1 MDPGIFDYILFG
13 KFDQAQTDIKELLGI
28 LNNYEKK
35 QSELLDIIDVL
46 AQVYR
51 KLPETKNPEALL
63 NRLVNYIRS
72 VALAGRIHFPTNEEK
87 LIADIGVL
95 GQRAGLNGVYM
106 ADYSA
111 KSQFY
116 SIFEEI
122 PRH

>member
-1 MDPGIFDYILFG
+1 MERTKLIN
-13 KFDQAQTDIKELLGI
+13 QAQTDIKELLGI

-72 VALAGRIHFPTNEEK
+72 VALAGRIHFPTNEAK

>member
-1 MDPGIFDYILFG
+1 MERTKLIN
-13 KFDQAQTDIKELLGI
+13 QAQTDIKELLGI

-63 NRLVNYIRS
+63 NRLVNYIRG

>member
-1 MDPGIFDYILFG
+1 MEKTKLIN
-13 KFDQAQTDIKELLGI
+13 QAQADIKELLGL
-28 LNNYEKK
+28 LNHFEN
-35 QSELLDIIDVL
+35 QSTELLDILDVL

-51 KLPETKNPEALL
+51 KLPEAKNPEAVL

-72 VALAGRIHFPTNEEK
+72 VALAGRIHFPKKEEA
-87 LIADIGVL
+87 LIIDLGVL
-95 GQRAGLNGVYM
+95 DGVYM
-106 ADYSA
+106 ADFSD

>member
-1 MDPGIFDYILFG
+1 MERTKLIN
-13 KFDQAQTDIKELLGI
+13 QAQTNIKELLGI

-72 VALAGRIHFPTNEEK
+72 VALAGQIHFPTNEEK

-122 PRH
+122 SRH

>member
-1 MDPGIFDYILFG
+1 MIMERTKLIN
-13 KFDQAQTDIKELLGI
+13 QAQTNIKELLGI

-72 VALAGRIHFPTNEEK
+72 VALAGQIHFPTNEEK

>member
-1 MDPGIFDYILFG
+1 MERTKLIN
-13 KFDQAQTDIKELLGI
+13 QAQTNIKELLGI

-72 VALAGRIHFPTNEEK
+72 VALAGQIHFPTNEEK

>member
-1 MDPGIFDYILFG
+1 MIMERTKLIN
-13 KFDQAQTDIKELLGI
+13 QAQTDIKELLGI

-72 VALAGRIHFPTNEEK
+72 VALAGRIHFPTNKEK

>member
-1 MDPGIFDYILFG
+1 MERTKLIN
-13 KFDQAQTDIKELLGI
+13 QAQTDIKELLGI

-63 NRLVNYIRS
+63 NRLVNYIHS

>member
-1 MDPGIFDYILFG
+1 MERTKLIN
-13 KFDQAQTDIKELLGI
+13 QAQTDIKELLGI

-72 VALAGRIHFPTNEEK
+72 VALAGQIHFPTNEEK

>member
-1 MDPGIFDYILFG
+1 MERIKLIN
-13 KFDQAQTDIKELLGI
+13 QAQTDIKELLGI

-72 VALAGRIHFPTNEEK
+72 VALAGQIHFPTNEEK

>member
-1 MDPGIFDYILFG
+1 MIMERTKLIN
-13 KFDQAQTDIKELLGI
+13 QAQTDIKELLGI

-87 LIADIGVL
+87 SIADIGIL

>member
-1 MDPGIFDYILFG
+1 MERTKLIN
-13 KFDQAQTDIKELLGI
+13 QAQTNIKELLGI

-72 VALAGRIHFPTNEEK
+72 VALAGHIHFPTNEEK

>member
-1 MDPGIFDYILFG
+1 MIMERTKLIN
-13 KFDQAQTDIKELLGI
+13 QAQTDIKELLGI
-28 LNNYEKK
+28 LNNYKKK

-87 LIADIGVL
+87 LIADIGIL

-122 PRH
+122 HRH

>member
-1 MDPGIFDYILFG
+1 MEKTKLIN
-13 KFDQAQTDIKELLGI
+13 QAQADIKELLGL
-28 LNNYEKK
+28 LNHFEN
-35 QSELLDIIDVL
+35 QSTELLDILDVL

-51 KLPETKNPEALL
+51 KLPEAKNPEAVL

-72 VALAGRIHFPTNEEK
+72 VALAGRIHFPKKEEA
-87 LIADIGVL
+87 LIIDLGVL
-95 GQRAGLNGVYM
+95 GQRAGLNGAYM
-106 ADYSA
+106 ADFSD

>member
-1 MDPGIFDYILFG
+1 MERIKLIN
-13 KFDQAQTDIKELLGI
+13 QAQTDIKELLGI

-72 VALAGRIHFPTNEEK
+72 VALAGRIHFPTNIEK
-87 LIADIGVL
+87 LIADIGIL

>member
-1 MDPGIFDYILFG
+1 MEKTKLIN
-13 KFDQAQTDIKELLGI
+13 QAQADIKELLGL
-28 LNNYEKK
+28 LNHFEN
-35 QSELLDIIDVL
+35 QSTELLDILDVL

-51 KLPETKNPEALL
+51 KLPEAKNPEAVL

-72 VALAGRIHFPTNEEK
+72 VALAGRIHFPKKEEA
-87 LIADIGVL
+87 LIIDLGVL

-106 ADYSA
+106 SDFSD

-116 SIFEEI
+116 NIFEEI

>member
-1 MDPGIFDYILFG
+1 MERTKLIN
-13 KFDQAQTDIKELLGI
+13 QAQTNIKELLGI

-46 AQVYR
+46 AQIYR

-72 VALAGRIHFPTNEEK
+72 VALAGQIHFPTNEEK

>member
-1 MDPGIFDYILFG
+1 MERTKLIN
-13 KFDQAQTDIKELLGI
+13 QAQTNIKELLGI

-72 VALAGRIHFPTNEEK
+72 VALAGQIHFPTNEEK
-87 LIADIGVL
+87 LIADIGIL

>member
-1 MDPGIFDYILFG
+1 MIMERTKLIN
-13 KFDQAQTDIKELLGI
+13 QAQTDIKELLGI

-72 VALAGRIHFPTNEEK
+72 VALAGQIHFPTNEEK

>member
-1 MDPGIFDYILFG
+1 MERTKLIN
-13 KFDQAQTDIKELLGI
+13 QAQTDIKELLGI

-51 KLPETKNPEALL
+51 KLPET
-63 NRLVNYIRS
+63 NYIRS